1 MARRCTAPGIKI
13 SAGRRLPVLRHQH
26 QRGADTDQSAGRARR
41 EAGEEPFFP
50 FLTVLAGLLAVVTL
64 AGMVMSLLVAEV
76 EVTAAEP
83 QE

>member
-1 MARRCTAPGIKI
+1 MVA
-13 SAGRRLPVLRHQH
+13 
-26 QRGADTDQSAGRARR
+26 SAGRARR